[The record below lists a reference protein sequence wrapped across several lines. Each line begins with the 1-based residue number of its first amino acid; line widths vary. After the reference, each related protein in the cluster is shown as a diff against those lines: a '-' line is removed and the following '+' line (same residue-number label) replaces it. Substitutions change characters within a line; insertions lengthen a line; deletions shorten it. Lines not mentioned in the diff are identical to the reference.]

1 MFLDICQLYDKKKVK
16 YIDALLK
23 IDNIMFFVM
32 DLEKAAEYYENVL
45 GSKRVW
51 TEKIGNDR
59 FRFYKRQF

>member
-1 MFLDICQLYDKKKVK
+1 VK